1 MHTNSLVKHSPVP
14 AMLHDQSTEY
24 EMLFNPKIY
33 HNRKF
38 LVPRE
43 VLQSETLPARRWHAV
58 HSRHYMHWNVS
69 DTTVRLSMLGNR
81 HRPQHSKCLFTCV
94 KVETLSETSG

>member
-38 LVPRE
+38 LM
-43 VLQSETLPARRWHAV
+43 ARRALQALYALE
-58 HSRHYMHWNVS
+58 RKRY
-69 DTTVRLSMLGNR
+69 DGTTVDAR
-81 HRPQHSKCLFTCV
+81 
-94 KVETLSETSG
+94 